1 MIWAAC
7 INRAIRVL
15 KTYLKKDWIIDLKEE
30 VKDSWMSFLEFLLFD
45 SVLENIM
52 NESHKNIFILFM
64 KIMTSRNYIVAIFN
78 AFYN

>member
-1 MIWAAC
+1 
-7 INRAIRVL
+7 
-15 KTYLKKDWIIDLKEE
+15 
-30 VKDSWMSFLEFLLFD
+30 MSFLEFLLFD

-78 AFYN
+78 AFYD